1 MITVVKY
8 ETGVVTLKLNRPPA
22 NAFDAQAIDQ
32 LFSHAK
38 QIHNDPQIRAL
49 IITAEGKFFSAG
61 ADIGFMAEAQKK
73 SDGPRQLAQL
83 AKKMQD
89 VFLQIA
95 NLPIPTVAAISGIAT
110 GGGLELAM
118 ACDFR
123 IATHNAKLGLPECKI
138 GLLPGA
144 GGTQR
149 LTALVGA
156 QIAKRLIMTG
166 ELIGADQAKRIG
178 LVDEVTTDADALSTA
193 HGFCEP
199 FLLIPAITLAAIK
212 NCIAYAP
219 SERGYEIEIEETY
232 NLQAAPSTAAL
243 MNVFL
248 NRNKKEV
255 K

>member
-1 MITVVKY
+1 MIKLVKH
-8 ETGVVTLKLNRPPA
+8 ETGVVLLTLNRPPA
-22 NAFDAQAIDQ
+22 NAFDGEAIEQ
-32 LFSHAK
+32 LSEYVK
-38 QIHNDPQIRAL
+38 EIQSSPQVRAL

-61 ADIGFMAEAQKK
+61 ADIIFMAEAQRKT
-73 SDGPRQLAQL
+73 DGIHQLAQL
-83 AKKMQD
+83 AKNMQH

-95 NLPIPTVAAISGIAT
+95 KLPIPTVAAISGIAT

-123 IATHNAKLGLPECKI
+123 IATSNAILGLPECKI

-156 QIAKRLIMTG
+156 QFAKRLIMTG
-166 ELIGADQAKRIG
+166 ELISADQARLKG
-178 LVDEVTTDADALSTA
+178 LVDEVTNDADALSTA
-193 HGFCEP
+193 HAFCEP
-199 FLLIPAITLAAIK
+199 FLMIPAITLAGIK
-212 NCIAYAP
+212 NCIAHAP

-232 NLQAAPSTAAL
+232 KLQAAPSTVTL
-243 MNVFL
+243 MNAFL
-248 NRNKKEV
+248 NRKKKEM